1 MELSCRVTRDYSRNL
16 SSLLYIYTFSEKKG
30 EIRNMSKRANGEGS
44 LYQRKD
50 GRWVAAISLE
60 NGKRK
65 YLYHQTQAQAVVA
78 LQHANHS
85 KLQGT
90 LKQTRDETLETFLL
104 NWLHTCIQP
113 RVRERTLSKLS

>member
-1 MELSCRVTRDYSRNL
+1 
-16 SSLLYIYTFSEKKG
+16 
-30 EIRNMSKRANGEGS
+30 MSKRANGEGS

-78 LQHANHS
+78 LQQANYC
-85 KLQGT
+85 KLQGI
-90 LKQTRDETLETFLL
+90 LKQTRNETMKAFLL
-104 NWLHTCIQP
+104 NWLDTRIQP
-113 RVRERTLSKLS
+113 RV